1 MENKLEKLHKEV
13 RVNTGVFK
21 EKIENEAEAKE
32 VGFKKVIELVNNVVD
47 EIKKDIEQERKN
59 HQQNKGKLLALFAS
73 ASEKLEG
80 Q

>member
-1 MENKLEKLHKEV
+1 M
-13 RVNTGVFK
+13 
-21 EKIENEAEAKE
+21 
-32 VGFKKVIELVNNVVD
+32 GFKKVIELVNNVVD